1 MGKGEDN
8 KDKHE
13 IPNIGH
19 SPTKLTF
26 RWLKKLL
33 EGFRKLLQHKINHL

>member
-1 MGKGEDN
+1 MSKSEDN
-8 KDKHE
+8 KDKDE

-19 SPTKLTF
+19 SLTNLTF

-33 EGFRKLLQHKINHL
+33 ECFDKLLQHKINHF